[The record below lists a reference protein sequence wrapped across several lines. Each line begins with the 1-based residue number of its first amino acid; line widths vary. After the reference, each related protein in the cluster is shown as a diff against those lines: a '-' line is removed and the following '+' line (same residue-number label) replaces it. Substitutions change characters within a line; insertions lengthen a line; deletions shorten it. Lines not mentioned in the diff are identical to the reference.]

1 MPLSEALGY
10 LLAGYLGLVL
20 FFGSTGVLFW
30 TVLSLFYKPFPAANG
45 FAPSLSIVVPALNE
59 AAIIT
64 PFLQNLYRAIA
75 GYPGQVEVIILD
87 DGSQD
92 ETVVILTSAQ
102 PQFGYRLIV
111 DGAGHRGKLARVA
124 QGFAIATGEIILQID
139 ADALLE
145 EAALAEIVAPLVR
158 SDCHGVYGYMKPRF
172 SRQTGG
178 GVKAFLRAY
187 FAFANLI
194 LRRGQSVIGS
204 ESLLGGNLSAIR
216 ATTLRALWVEIES
229 GKLWQAGRDDNAL
242 ALHFLAHGKNV
253 VFQQT
258 AVAWSLMPD
267 KVRVVASQHC
277 RFYQDRELKYRML
290 ARIFPSRPWFVLGMA
305 ALELFALLLW
315 RPALCGVKKLA
326 GLGKSWREVKEYRW
340 QVS

>member
-20 FFGSTGVLFW
+20 FFGSTGVIFW
-30 TVLSLFYKPFPAANG
+30 TVLSLFYKPFPAVNG
-45 FAPSLSIVVPALNE
+45 FAPSLSIVVPVYNE

-64 PFLQNLYRAIA
+64 PFLQNLDRAITFYR
-75 GYPGQVEVIILD
+75 GRVEVIILD

-92 ETVVILTSAQ
+92 ETVTMLNSLQ
-102 PQFGYRLIV
+102 PRFGYRLIV

-124 QGFAIATGEIILQID
+124 QGFTIATGEVILQID
-139 ADALLE
+139 ADALLAE
-145 EAALAEIVAPLVR
+145 TALAEIVAPLAR
-158 SDCHGVYGYMKPRF
+158 TDCHGVYGYMKPRF

-178 GVKAFLRAY
+178 GVKAFLKVY
-187 FAFANLI
+187 FAFANLV

-216 ATTLRALWVEIES
+216 ASTLRSLWAEIES
-229 GKLWQAGRDDNAL
+229 GELWQAGRDDNAL

-258 AVAWSLMPD
+258 AEAYSLMPD
-267 KVRVVASQHC
+267 KARTVASQHC
-277 RFYQDRELKYRML
+277 RFYKDRELKYRML
-290 ARIFPSRPWFVLGMA
+290 ARIFPSRPLFVFGMA
-305 ALELFALLLW
+305 ALELFALMIW
-315 RPALCGVKKLA
+315 RPALCAVKKLA
-326 GLGKSWREVKEYRW
+326 GLGKSWREVKAYRW